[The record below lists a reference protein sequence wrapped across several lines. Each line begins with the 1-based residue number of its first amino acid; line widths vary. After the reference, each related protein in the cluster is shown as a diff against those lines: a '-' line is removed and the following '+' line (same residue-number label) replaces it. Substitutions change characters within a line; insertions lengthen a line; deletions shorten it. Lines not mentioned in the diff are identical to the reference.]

1 MRKRYAAIAYLLILC
16 LILSGCGDK
25 LLERSY
31 STVTPHSAAYRET
44 EDADTLRAE
53 NYQDLVNA
61 LLILLG
67 EHSED
72 GVVRVYGDAPD
83 KARMVENAC
92 VEVQKETA
100 VGAYLL
106 DYITYDGKDENGYYE
121 LTVRFGYRRT
131 AEEQAAIVN
140 ATSTEALPD
149 LLRTA
154 VEEGR
159 SAVAV
164 RFGWF
169 GTDRAGVMAML
180 SSVYDEFHPSEETEP
195 PAEKEIETEAAERS
209 DEPQAMPPIDGEPA
223 IRAAELPPEPAEPE
237 YDLSPWEVLFYPN
250 DVRPGIIEVLLH
262 PEKSPA

>member
-1 MRKRYAAIAYLLILC
+1 MNRFFTTALSLLLC
-16 LILSGCGDK
+16 LTLTGCGDR

-72 GVVRVYGDAPD
+72 GVVRVYGDAAD
-83 KARMVENAC
+83 KALLAERAC
-92 VEVQKETA
+92 VEVQKETPI
-100 VGAYLL
+100 GAYLL

-121 LTVRFGYRRT
+121 LSVRFGYRRT
-131 AEEQAAIVN
+131 AEEQSAIVN

-149 LLRTA
+149 LLRAA
-154 VEEGR
+154 VGEDR
-159 SAVAV
+159 NAVAV
-164 RFGWF
+164 RVGWL

-180 SSVYDEFHPSEETEP
+180 SDVHDEFYPPQEP
-195 PAEKEIETEAAERS
+195 PAPEAETAPTAPEPAGEPTDTPPDGTAAE
-209 DEPQAMPPIDGEPA
+209 P
-223 IRAAELPPEPAEPE
+223 PPEPQ

-250 DVRPGIIEVLLH
+250 DGRPGIIEVLLH
-262 PEKSPA
+262 TEEPAVRIGSDELSH